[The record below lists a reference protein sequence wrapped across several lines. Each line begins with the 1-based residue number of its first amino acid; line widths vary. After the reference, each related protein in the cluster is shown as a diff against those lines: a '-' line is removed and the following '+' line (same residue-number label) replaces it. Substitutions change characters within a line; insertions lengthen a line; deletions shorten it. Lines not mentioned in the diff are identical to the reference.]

1 MKTRKYVPLILGL
14 GLCLGTMAY
23 AEEDGTMTLVE
34 EGETPEEIMQ
44 MIKLPGSASDV
55 GRENSKRGR
64 DTASDARADGQQFG
78 QDRAELARSD
88 GEDIRAEVRDNAR
101 RDARG
106 DNSQGDNPPGGRP
119 E

>member
-1 MKTRKYVPLILGL
+1 MKTRKHVPLILGL

-23 AEEDGTMTLVE
+23 ADDDDTMVLVE
-34 EGETPEEIMQ
+34 EGDTVEDVVT
-44 MIKLPGSASDV
+44 MIELPVSASSTAV
-55 GRENSKRGR
+55 TASEHGRTTAYDASKFGR
-64 DTASDARADGQQFG
+64 DTAAAARGEA
-78 QDRAELARSD
+78 